1 VYFLRDK
8 FKKIKKETLF
18 VYIGLGLFFV
28 PFVFFS
34 GFSNSFVR
42 GKEIFVYCYL
52 LLGLVLFFF
61 KLMMDKSHKI
71 IINNIFG
78 SPVYKILF
86 LIVFLLLIVSLTTPT
101 PGINF
106 WGTFI
111 RGGGVLYCLILFFYI
126 SFIGL
131 FVNRKISE
139 NFLLFPIISGTLVS
153 IYGIIQFLGFDF
165 LFSAF
170 NTKFFDGRV
179 FSFLGNPAYLGQF
192 LTLIL
197 IPVLY
202 FIFKHHTERKLKK
215 MSVFLVLFLL
225 IFSVIVL
232 TQTRTAMVG
241 IFFVFLF
248 LAVKNLKRI
257 YLFCV
262 KNKIILLLFALIIS
276 ISALGVRSF
285 SDRFSFS
292 DLATR
297 SLNSRVEIWKGTIE
311 LILDR
316 PFLGYGLENF
326 QVYFPE
332 VASKTFL
339 TLEENININADR
351 IHNES
356 LEVLFSLG
364 VFGLILYFLLFIFL
378 SIGFFKEKMPLYSY
392 FYLIPLTNMVQN
404 QFAFSDASILFL
416 VVSILGI
423 IVARESKT
431 KKTVPIKK
439 YLIVLFIPLVI
450 LLAKMK
456 IFDAIM
462 CELNY
467 FKYTNSVG
475 LSYSDAMY
483 HLKESQYYAPFYSE
497 LWYEMMMVD
506 ESSMKRALENIRKT
520 EGASGNYLAWMG
532 NYFANFDPE
541 RASEYYIKAIEKNPN
556 NPNWLRAFGD
566 MLCSYGDKESA
577 SIIYDRYLDSI
588 PEIWKWGNEYD
599 NLSDSKKKT
608 YNTFIKTT
616 PYFLDLLKKI
626 ENCK

>member
-1 VYFLRDK
+1 MLSLIDI
-8 FKKIKKETLF
+8 KKIKKEALSF
-18 VYIGLGLFFV
+18 YIGLGLFFV
-28 PFVFFS
+28 PFVFFT

-42 GKEIFVYCYL
+42 GKEIFIYSYL
-52 LLGLVLFFF
+52 LFGIGLFFLKLF
-61 KLMMDKSHKI
+61 KSKSHKI
-71 IINNIFG
+71 TVNNVFW
-78 SPVYKILF
+78 SPVF
-86 LIVFLLLIVSLTTPT
+86 LIIFSIVLLALIVSLTTPT

-111 RGGGVLYCLILFFYI
+111 RGGGVLYWLILFLYV

-131 FVNRKISE
+131 LADRQISDKL
-139 NFLLFPIISGTLVS
+139 LLFPIISGTLVS

-165 LFSAF
+165 MFSSF

-202 FIFKHHTERKLKK
+202 LMFKNYTEKKRKV
-215 MSVFLVLFLL
+215 MGVFLVLFLL

-241 IFFVFLF
+241 VLFVFLF
-248 LAVKNLKRI
+248 LAVKNLKKI
-257 YLFCV
+257 YSFCV
-262 KNKIILLLFALIIS
+262 KNKIIFLFLVLTIAIS
-276 ISALGVRSF
+276 VLGVRSF

-297 SLNSRVEIWKGTIE
+297 SLNSRIEIWKGTID

-316 PFLGYGLENF
+316 PVLGYGLENF

-356 LEVLFSLG
+356 LEFLFSLG
-364 VFGLILYFLLFIFL
+364 VFGLGLYLLLFIFL
-378 SIGFFKEKMPLYSY
+378 SIGFFKEKVSFYSY
-392 FYLIPLTNMVQN
+392 LYLIPLTNMVQN

-416 VVSILGI
+416 IVSVLGI

-431 KKTVPIKK
+431 KKTVQIKK
-439 YLIVLFIPLVI
+439 YLIITFIPLVI
-450 LLAKMK
+450 FLAKIK

-467 FKYTNSVG
+467 FKYSNSIG

-483 HLKESQYYAPFYSE
+483 YLKESQFYAPFYSE
-497 LWYEMMMVD
+497 LWYEMMMID
-506 ESSMKRALENIRKT
+506 ESSMERALENIRKT
-520 EGASGNYLAWMG
+520 EGDSGNYLAWMG

-541 RASEYYIKAIEKNPN
+541 KASEYYIKALEKNPN

-566 MLCSYGDKESA
+566 MLCSYGDKENA
-577 SIIYDRYLDSI
+577 SIIYERYFDSI
-588 PEIWKWGNEYD
+588 PEIWKWGNEYN

-608 YNTFIKTT
+608 YDTFIKTT

-626 ENCK
+626 QNCK